1 MVYYRLLKSFVVFN
15 HLEYTCFHSIQKLEV
30 IVVTPRQV
38 VSSYHVV
45 SQVFF
50 FFFLSHPDSL
60 LVPIFITGLG
70 CFTDVQCIFYKVSI
84 FF

>member
-50 FFFLSHPDSL
+50 FFFKSS
-60 LVPIFITGLG
+60 
-70 CFTDVQCIFYKVSI
+70 
-84 FF
+84 